1 MSSVELLSDS
11 LSHFLEKDEKSE
23 ESLLQN
29 EEETRDED
37 SDGGD
42 SWIVVEGYSDEDDNN
57 KDNTTEVAEISE
69 PILLGDKIT
78 ISSICSSEDEVLV
91 EDESGKIHEF
101 KHIKPIKELT
111 TQCSRIKKG
120 VNYSHKPN
128 RELNVFLT
136 ASVVL
141 GLAVVLGFGCGHFLG
156 WSEKLEILDMNQTD
170 ASQPSD
176 ESVDEEL
183 LMIERLKSENEELRT
198 SINEANLLRNQ
209 IQNLENEIEKL
220 RLNRELITENLASQ
234 KSIDEL
240 RVMLDQTNS
249 LLRETKEN
257 LNDITNENE
266 ILKIEVGK
274 ARYGKPVIPIEEK
287 EKINKLMTENE
298 ELKEKVKKVR
308 YNIPS
313 SSDGYPSDD
322 CTHSTDSCKS
332 EETPEYY
339 FDHKSEYI
347 NYAKEFM
354 KESTDKIRNVLGDA
368 HSKFIPS
375 VIPVLNVITP
385 GLSSTAQYLGQ
396 KFNIKEKLKET
407 MDAFAIDEA
416 FNEFLLYI
424 KYGEGENLDEESQR
438 MNDGEGDNLDEESQ
452 RMNDGKGEDLD
463 EESQMMNDEKN
474 GRKEENS
481 WYLQRGK
488 NREFNRKNNLPK
500 NNWLFQRASSRKQIR
515 KNKYDT
521 SNHEQ
526 FNRK

>member
-1 MSSVELLSDS
+1 M
-11 LSHFLEKDEKSE
+11 FLCASGEDIAKNNFGCSGRVLCLFHILNKKIYEKSE

-274 ARYGKPVIPIEEK
+274 ARYGKPV
-287 EKINKLMTENE
+287 
-298 ELKEKVKKVR
+298 KKVR

-354 KESTDKIRNVLGDA
+354 KESTDKIRNVLG
-368 HSKFIPS
+368 
-375 VIPVLNVITP
+375 
-385 GLSSTAQYLGQ
+385 LSSTAQYLGQ
-396 KFNIKEKLKET
+396 KSNIKEKLKET

-416 FNEFLLYI
+416 FN
-424 KYGEGENLDEESQR
+424 DQR

-474 GRKEENS
+474 GRK
-481 WYLQRGK
+481 G
-488 NREFNRKNNLPK
+488 RKFVVLT
-500 NNWLFQRASSRKQIR
+500 ARKKQGVQQ
-515 KNKYDT
+515 KK
-521 SNHEQ
+521 
-526 FNRK
+526 